1 MANSKITI
9 EFLQI
14 PSNNY
19 TVNFAE
25 TNLSLSFLERFKTSR
40 VQSNQVKI
48 PTSFNIGTVEN
59 PEIVWNGTCA
69 QNFKTA
75 FDLDYNST
83 NLFSALTFLS
93 VDNNGLGTIVIQ
105 ANYENAV
112 FTYIDDGLG
121 VVDVTIE
128 NQEEVIPFEI
138 TNISFSEASN
148 PCNKV
153 EVSIE
158 TSELATIVE
167 SPITINPNTDNPIV
181 FEILRGQSYTIGL
194 KNASNFSLHQNLV
207 APDILNASNF
217 TINVTN
223 SPNGATLS
231 ITNIN
236 SNGLEL
242 EYSLNNVDWQTENT
256 FTGLENGNYTLYV
269 RDQLGCSFTK
279 DFNVNELALYIP
291 HFYISKSNSIRYA
304 QRINFGDAG
313 NYKNDENTL
322 SCEANVILPY
332 KELQLFQSADT
343 IKTQFQTNYSTLTA
357 KVIKE
362 DNTEVDIPIVK
373 KSNNIG
379 IKDKRDAVK
388 YNFGNGKT
396 GIYFLSGN
404 IYNYDTGLANGTH
417 TLNGN
422 LPEWAIVGNYINI
435 GLAWYLIED
444 KIYVEEKNA
453 DVIVINEIYTGAET
467 NTIVGCVYNLFN
479 YDVYEY
485 EVDFSDYL
493 EEKIRVRLVCEDDNF
508 ETITHLSEEIY
519 VKVRHENTLDIDYWN
534 EDNNDVF
541 YATGIRHGIRI
552 PFYKIEGKTNDESEN
567 NITDTN
573 VVLLNSEL
581 YEGDSFTFE
590 PLTKEMWRKLMM
602 ALSHEN
608 VFIDGVQYVKNGEF
622 ETEGP
627 LEDTN
632 LYVLTAKMIK
642 AGKGYNSKGSSILS
656 GSSSQTEIPGILEGD
671 AGFIKY

>member
-121 VVDVTIE
+121 VVNVTIE

-194 KNASNFSLHQNLV
+194 KNASNFSLHQNII

-231 ITNIN
+231 ITNTS

-242 EYSLNNVDWQTENT
+242 EYSLNNTDWQTENV
-256 FTGLENGNYTLYV
+256 FTGLENGDYTLYV
-269 RDQLGCSFTK
+269 RDQFGCSFSK

-467 NTIVGCVYNLFN
+467 NIIVGCIYNLFN

-485 EVDFSDYL
+485 EIDFSDYL

-519 VKVRHENTLDIDYWN
+519 VKVRHENTLVIDYWN
-534 EDNNDVF
+534 EDNNDIF
-541 YATGIRHGIRI
+541 YATGIRHKLRI

-581 YEGDSFTFE
+581 YEGDSITFE
-590 PLTKEMWRKLMM
+590 PLSKEMWRKLMM

-642 AGKGYNSKGSSILS
+642 AGKGYNSKGSTILS

-671 AGFIKY
+671 TGFIKY